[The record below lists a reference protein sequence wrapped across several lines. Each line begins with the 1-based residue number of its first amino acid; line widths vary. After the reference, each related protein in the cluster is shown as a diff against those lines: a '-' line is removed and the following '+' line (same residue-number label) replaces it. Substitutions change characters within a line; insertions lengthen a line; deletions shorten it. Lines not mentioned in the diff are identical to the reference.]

1 MHDLLDLERSLFLHE
16 LAEDDFGCANFD
28 SVLAA
33 CQKELDG
40 QCVPLEVLN
49 VEIVNL
55 ILKGE
60 LCGIVGLETLGKV
73 PIARIMIVEI
83 DRDEGLDGTGQ
94 EGLLGIAQD
103 L

>member
-1 MHDLLDLERSLFLHE
+1 MHDLLDLERSLFFHE
-16 LAEDDFGCANFD
+16 LAEDDFGCAYLD
-28 SVLAA
+28 RVLAA
-33 CQKELDG
+33 CQEELNG
-40 QCVPLEVLN
+40 QRVPLEILN
-49 VEIVNL
+49 VEVVDL

-60 LCGIVGLETLGKV
+60 LRGIVGLETLCKV